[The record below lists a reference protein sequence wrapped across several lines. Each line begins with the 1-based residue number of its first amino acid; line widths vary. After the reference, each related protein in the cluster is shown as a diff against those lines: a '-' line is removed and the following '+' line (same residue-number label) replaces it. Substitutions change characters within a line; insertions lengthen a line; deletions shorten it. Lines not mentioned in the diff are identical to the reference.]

1 VLLSISLLMWFGLP
15 RGREPDDRHAAQSF
29 AKSLVGYAEVAR
41 SSFFWRMVL
50 MSGASQGGFIAMQ
63 TLWLGPWFT
72 RLLHMTPQQAAG
84 WLFVFN
90 TTLLS
95 SYLLAGYIAP
105 RLRQTE
111 RATVRLV
118 GCSALLVAGLIGLIA
133 MVPAAAGVWAWLL
146 VAAISTVFPPIQAR
160 VGMSFPKHLAG
171 RALTAYNLVQF
182 VAVFVVQA
190 GLGVAMDW
198 LIDGGMAQDDA
209 FRASLGGVAL
219 MQAAMW
225 LLFIAW
231 PKVPADRA
239 RAA

>member
-1 VLLSISLLMWFGLP
+1 MWFGLP
-15 RGREPDDRHAAQSF
+15 RRREPDGRHATQSF
-29 AKSLVGYAEVAR
+29 LKSLGGYAEVAR
-41 SSFFWRMVL
+41 SSFFWRIVL
-50 MSGASQGGFIAMQ
+50 MSGASQGAFVAMQ

-90 TTLLS
+90 ITLLS
-95 SYLLAGYIAP
+95 SYLLAGYLAP

-111 RATVRLV
+111 SATVRLA
-118 GCSALLVAGLIGLIA
+118 GCCALLAAGLIGLIA
-133 MVPAAAGVWAWLL
+133 TVPAAAGVWAWLL
-146 VAAISTVFPPIQAR
+146 VAAICTVFPPIQAR
-160 VGMSFPKHLAG
+160 VGMSFPKHLGG

-182 VAVFVVQA
+182 MAVFVIQA
-190 GLGVAMDW
+190 GLGVVMDW

-219 MQAAMW
+219 TQAAVW
-225 LLFIAW
+225 LLFISW
-231 PKVPADRA
+231 PKVFGNRA